1 MAKLKVLITHAV
13 PVNNGDAALVIG
25 LYNMLISAGYEVT
38 IATFYY
44 DTVKEKYPDLPFI
57 RELGDYYFL
66 RKLPFL
72 KPSFIRLNFAL
83 NKQYNSHDVYIAAP
97 GGYVNSY
104 YYLSHALAPLIQAHR
119 HGKKTAIY
127 AQSIGPLN
135 SQDQARFVEASSD
148 IDLVMV
154 RDVFSQE
161 VMKTLAYP
169 GAYFKTKDAAFLMP
183 LQANPHSPQK
193 RVAVSVRQWGHDNRD
208 MAAYLALMA
217 KMCNYLVQIGYEVV
231 FLSTCQ
237 GVPNYKDDSE
247 VALKAQTL
255 LETTYGLT
263 EPILVDRNYYTLDAL
278 MQRMQ
283 DFDLVIGTRLHMCI
297 LSWINRVPALNISY
311 EVKGKEC
318 YDYLGIPEYSIDFN
332 QDAAT
337 SMETLEAFVHN
348 LDEIKTTTLKTI
360 ENIHTE
366 VTGDFKQFQ
375 QLLLEES

>member
-1 MAKLKVLITHAV
+1 MAKLKVLITNAV

-25 LYNMLISAGYEVT
+25 LYQKLVNAGYEVT

-72 KPSFIRLNFAL
+72 KTSFIRFNFVL
-83 NKQYNSHDVYIAAP
+83 NKKYNSHDVYIAAP

-104 YYLSHALAPLIQAHR
+104 YYLSHALAPLIQAHS
-119 HGKKTAIY
+119 HGRKTAIY

-135 SQDQARFVEASSD
+135 DKDQARFVKASSN

-154 RDVFSQE
+154 RDVFSEE
-161 VMKTLAYP
+161 VMKTLSYP

-183 LQANPHSPQK
+183 LQDNPQQTHK
-193 RVAVSVRQWGHDNRD
+193 RVAVSVRQWGHDDRD
-208 MAAYLALMA
+208 MAAYLALIA
-217 KMCNYLVQIGYEVV
+217 QMCNYLVKIGYEVV

-237 GVPNYKDDSE
+237 GLPNYKDDSK
-247 VALKAQTL
+247 VALEVQTL
-255 LETTYGLT
+255 LETEYGLK
-263 EPILVDRNYYTLDAL
+263 EHILVDRNYYTLDTL
-278 MQRMQ
+278 MKRMQ
-283 DFDLVIGTRLHMCI
+283 DFDMVIGTRLHMCI

-318 YDYLGIPEYSIDFN
+318 YDYLSIPKYSIDFN
-332 QDAAT
+332 QDAST
-337 SMETLEAFVHN
+337 SMETLESFVNN
-348 LDEIKTTTLKTI
+348 LDDIKTTTLKII
-360 ENIHTE
+360 EEIHNE
-366 VTGDFKQFQ
+366 VTEDFRQFQ
-375 QLLLEES
+375 KLLLEKS